1 MPVNKK
7 HEQLWVADKTGILMR
22 YLWLIAGMCIF
33 SLVGQAVAAPAVT
46 GLRLGENGKSTRF
59 VIDIGQDVKAEVF
72 TLADPY
78 RLVIDL
84 PAVEFKLDS
93 QGAGEGRG
101 LVRQYRYGLFDTKT
115 ARLVLDLESPAKL
128 DRFFT
133 LPPQGNSNYRLVFDL
148 SPTAR
153 ADFIAEIRKPK
164 AFAATAPVTT
174 TLAPGQSLRE
184 AGRKRIIVID
194 AGHGG
199 NDPGAPGAAGR
210 PEKVITL
217 DVAKE
222 VARQL
227 NSTGR
232 YQAILTRDRDIYI
245 PHRARYGVARK
256 HKADLFISL
265 HADSFK
271 DSRVRGATVYT
282 LSENASDAEAA
293 ALAARENKSD
303 VLVGMDLGEEAPE
316 VANILIELAQRES
329 MNYSARFANFLIP
342 ELERRVQIRR
352 NSHRFAGFLV
362 LKAPDVPS
370 VLVEMGYLSNIE
382 DARMLG
388 SRDGQMRIGAALVSG
403 IDRYFKAIDRE
414 HFQYP

>member
-1 MPVNKK
+1 
-7 HEQLWVADKTGILMR
+7 MR
-22 YLWLIAGMCIF
+22 YLWLISAMCF
-33 SLVGQAVAAPAVT
+33 FALVGQAVAEPAVT

-59 VIDIGQDVKAEVF
+59 VIDISEDVKAEVF

-84 PAVEFKLDS
+84 PTVEFRLDS

-101 LVRQYRYGLFDTKT
+101 LVRQFRYGLFDTKT
-115 ARLVLDLESPAKL
+115 SRLVLDLKSPARL

-133 LPPQGNSNYRLVFDL
+133 LPPQGNNEYRLVFDL
-148 SPTAR
+148 SAVSR
-153 ADFIAEIRKPK
+153 ASFMAEIRKPR
-164 AFAATAPVTT
+164 TVIVEAPVTT

-184 AGRKRIIVID
+184 AGGKRIIVID

-199 NDPGAPGAAGR
+199 NDPGAPGAAGK
-210 PEKVITL
+210 PEKTVTL
-217 DVAKE
+217 AVARE

-227 NSTGR
+227 NATGR

-265 HADSFK
+265 HADSFR

-342 ELERRVQIRR
+342 ELKSRVQIRR

-370 VLVEMGYLSNIE
+370 VLVEMGYLSNRE

-388 SRDGQMRIGAALVSG
+388 SKEGQMRIGAALVAG
-403 IDRYFKAIDRE
+403 IDRYFEAIDRE